1 MKEIFID
8 ANIYMNFFDSNKPE
22 LKRLLDSLVE
32 IKDSLFI
39 SSQIVDE
46 VNRNKLDVAQ
56 RSLGNHFNNLSNI
69 NKNNKQINLPEHL
82 EIGSTSLQAWNSQ
95 SNKIYKENEKLYE
108 ELEDI
113 IKKTLKEIMCSN
125 DKVSQ
130 IFHLLFKDAV
140 VASEHE
146 IQEAR
151 YRREVGNPPGK
162 PNDPLGD
169 QISWEQFKNFSRNSE
184 NILIITNDRDYYTDF
199 KGEIYLNSFLYNEL
213 VKTNTNTNPSIFC
226 FDSLA
231 KGLDYFRK
239 ISSKKID
246 KLPKEEDLKIIAEEE
261 LSNPLP
267 LSNDIFR
274 QVHDINR
281 QFKQRNQSS
290 LESINLQLNQ
300 LNYSASPTYIE
311 QILKMIEKS

>member
-1 MKEIFID
+1 
-8 ANIYMNFFDSNKPE
+8 
-22 LKRLLDSLVE
+22 
-32 IKDSLFI
+32 
-39 SSQIVDE
+39 
-46 VNRNKLDVAQ
+46 
-56 RSLGNHFNNLSNI
+56 
-69 NKNNKQINLPEHL
+69 
-82 EIGSTSLQAWNSQ
+82 
-95 SNKIYKENEKLYE
+95 
-108 ELEDI
+108 
-113 IKKTLKEIMCSN
+113 MCSN
-125 DKVSQ
+125 DKFSQ
-130 IFHLLFKDAV
+130 IFHLLFEDAV
-140 VASEHE
+140 VASEDE
-146 IQEAR
+146 IQKAR

-162 PNDPLGD
+162 PDDPLGD
-169 QISWEQFKNFSRNSE
+169 QISWEQFKKKSRESE

-281 QFKQRNQSS
+281 QFKQGNQSL
-290 LESINLQLNQ
+290 LESINLQLKQHNF
-300 LNYSASPTYIE
+300 SAALTNIE
-311 QILKMIEKS
+311 QILKMTEKS